1 MSLIIVGPPQSSY
14 VRTVRMVC
22 AENNLAHRLEPV
34 ELGTDAH
41 RKLHPWSRVPVLRDG
56 SVEIYETSAIVRYLE
71 DKQPTS
77 RLIPSDP
84 VARAHM
90 EQWISAIN
98 SYVYDH
104 VIRKYALAGY
114 ILPKLRNTEP
124 DRAAVEASL
133 PELRRDLELLDAGY
147 ARSEFL
153 AGAELSLADL
163 FVAPIIA
170 TIGMLPEGQAT
181 LATTK
186 HLARAFDTVR
196 KRPSFA
202 VAHAELM

>member
-1 MSLIIVGPPQSSY
+1 MTLIIVGPPQSSY

-22 AENNLAHRLEPV
+22 AEKGLAHRLEPV
-34 ELGTDAH
+34 ELGSDAH

-71 DKQPTS
+71 DTHPTP
-77 RLIPSDP
+77 RLIPGDA
-84 VARAHM
+84 VARARM

-114 ILPKLRNTEP
+114 VIPATRNIP
-124 DRAAVEASL
+124 ADRAAVDANL
-133 PELRRDLELLDAGY
+133 PAMRRDLELLDAGY
-147 ARSEFL
+147 ADKEYL

-163 FVAPIIA
+163 FVAPIVA
-170 TIGMLPEGQAT
+170 TVGMFPEGQAA

-186 HLARAFDTVR
+186 HLARAFDSLR
-196 KRPSFA
+196 KRPSFG